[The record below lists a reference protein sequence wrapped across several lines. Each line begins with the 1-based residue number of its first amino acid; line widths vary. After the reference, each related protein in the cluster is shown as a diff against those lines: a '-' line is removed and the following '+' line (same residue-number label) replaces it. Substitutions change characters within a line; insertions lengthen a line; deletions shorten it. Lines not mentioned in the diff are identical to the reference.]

1 MARDLRDSRTSSV
14 SDYTPSRLPT
24 AHALFLTKL
33 SKHLVLLAC
42 RMIVGRTTGQP
53 LLAPMGIFLLIV
65 VAAALHCAGR
75 SLERRL
81 VYRPPPRR
89 SS

>member
-1 MARDLRDSRTSSV
+1 MVRDLRDSRDSTV
-14 SDYTPSRLPT
+14 SDDAPPRRTT
-24 AHALFLTKL
+24 AQALFLTKL

-42 RMIVGRTTGQP
+42 LMIVGRATGQH
-53 LLAPMGIFLLIV
+53 LLTPVGIFLLIV

-81 VYRPPPRR
+81 IYRPPPRR